1 MNGGTS
7 KNEDDNG
14 YKFDENSLKT
24 QFGIT
29 NFEYW
34 VKYCETATIVNCMLP
49 MYWPTGIIISGVPIP
64 MPIIYIPFNVIN
76 GRVTVVIG
84 LGICGICPLPM
95 ILFANLSDIPGS
107 LIPSINISIDILKGL
122 VSKIPSLSVKQIK
135 PAIKEMIIKQD
146 DKINELNKRKKEI
159 QNNIKNLQV
168 GVKTD
173 KETLRNLKKK
183 RKDNHTT
190 NTNKKQSSE

>member
-1 MNGGTS
+1 
-7 KNEDDNG
+7 
-14 YKFDENSLKT
+14 
-24 QFGIT
+24 
-29 NFEYW
+29 
-34 VKYCETATIVNCMLP
+34 
-49 MYWPTGIIISGVPIP
+49 

-146 DKINELNKRKKEI
+146 DKINELNKRK
-159 QNNIKNLQV
+159 
-168 GVKTD
+168 
-173 KETLRNLKKK
+173 
-183 RKDNHTT
+183 
-190 NTNKKQSSE
+190 